1 MKDVAVRLRTEG
13 EINSDLDN
21 SNLDIEL
28 NLDDGYETFIS
39 SSEYDEEFIKMAIYL
54 TIFKKP
60 KDMDRAKF
68 CKFKKEALKHG
79 VYRQKL

>member
-1 MKDVAVRLRTEG
+1 MKDVVVRLRTEG

-28 NLDDGYETFIS
+28 NLDDGYKTPIS
-39 SSEYDEEFIKMAIYL
+39 SSKYNEEFIKMAIYL

-60 KDMDRAKF
+60 KDIDRAEF
-68 CKFKKEALKHG
+68 RKFKKEVLKHG
-79 VYRQKL
+79 VYR